1 MFTGIISD
9 IGEVAARD
17 GGRFEIRC
25 GYAAES
31 IAIGASIACD
41 GACLT
46 ATKVDPSGAGS
57 TFAVDVSNE
66 TLAKT
71 TLDEWRPGRRINLE
85 RALKAGDELG
95 GHIVAGHVDGVGR
108 IVEMHADGQSRR
120 FTVEVPPEL
129 APYIASKGSITLD
142 GISLTVND
150 VQETSFG
157 INIIPAY
164 LDPHDPGGQKAG
176 RQGQPRSRC
185 LCALCGAPDGV
196 PAVNTNLQRVAYAE
210 GKGFL
215 SPIDEI
221 LEDLRNG
228 RMIILVDAEDRENEG
243 DLVVPAQM
251 ATPDVINF
259 MAKHGRGLIC
269 LSLTRQRADQ
279 LRLEYMARQNE
290 ARARTAFTV
299 SIEAREGVATGI
311 SAHDR
316 ARTIS
321 TAIDPTKDFNDIV
334 SPGHVFP
341 LIAREGGVL
350 VRAGHT
356 EASVDLARLAG
367 LYPAGVICEIMN
379 DDGTMARMP
388 DLVAF
393 AQRHALKIGTIEDL
407 IGYRLSHDRIVKP
420 IAKTAVESGFGG
432 PFDLHVY
439 ETTVEPV
446 EHLALVKGDIK
457 APGPVLV
464 RVHAVN
470 AMADLLGIGGEGA
483 KGSLIEKSMRAIA
496 QEGRGVIVL
505 IRDLRP
511 KSVSAVIQQ
520 AAERKRPGKADA
532 ERRQVEIG
540 IGSQILRDLGVSDMV
555 LLSNAPPSR
564 YVGLEAFGLRIVGQ
578 RKIG

>member
-1 MFTGIISD
+1 VTHG
-9 IGEVAARD
+9 
-17 GGRFEIRC
+17 
-25 GYAAES
+25 
-31 IAIGASIACD
+31 
-41 GACLT
+41 
-46 ATKVDPSGAGS
+46 
-57 TFAVDVSNE
+57 
-66 TLAKT
+66 
-71 TLDEWRPGRRINLE
+71 
-85 RALKAGDELG
+85 
-95 GHIVAGHVDGVGR
+95 
-108 IVEMHADGQSRR
+108 
-120 FTVEVPPEL
+120 
-129 APYIASKGSITLD
+129 
-142 GISLTVND
+142 
-150 VQETSFG
+150 
-157 INIIPAY
+157 
-164 LDPHDPGGQKAG
+164 
-176 RQGQPRSRC
+176 
-185 LCALCGAPDGV
+185 
-196 PAVNTNLQRVAYAE
+196 LQQVVYAE

-221 LEDLRNG
+221 IEDLRNG

-243 DLVVPAQM
+243 DLVIPAQM
-251 ATPDVINF
+251 ATPDAINF

-279 LRLEYMARQNE
+279 LRLEYMSRQNE
-290 ARARTAFTV
+290 ARKRTAFTV

-316 ARTIS
+316 ARTIA
-321 TAIDPTKDFNDIV
+321 TAIDPTKNHDDIV

-393 AQRHALKIGTIEDL
+393 AQRHGLKIGTIEDL
-407 IGYRLSHDRIVKP
+407 IGYRLKHDRIVRRV
-420 IAKTAVESGFGG
+420 ARSTLASGFGG
-432 PFDLHVY
+432 SFDLLVY

-446 EHLALVKGDIK
+446 EHLALVRGDLE

-470 AMADLLGIGGEGA
+470 ALVDLLGIGGDGSG
-483 KGSLIEKSMRAIA
+483 GSLIEKSMRAIA
-496 QEGRGVIVL
+496 AEGRGVIVL

-511 KSVSAVIQQ
+511 KSVSEWIAQS
-520 AAERKRPGKADA
+520 AERKPPRRADA

-540 IGSQILRDLGVSDMV
+540 IGSQILRDLGIGDMV

-564 YVGLEAFGLRIVGQ
+564 YVGLEAYGLRIVGQ
-578 RKIG
+578 RRIG